1 MNSSDR
7 FAQRHTDCESTHDT
21 ANVGDVLAAVA
32 VSQNPHDP
40 LEGLEL
46 RDVPKP
52 QPRPGWA
59 VVRVAASALNSYET
73 GRFKSTA
80 KPSH

>member
-1 MNSSDR
+1 MSTSPFQPSNVARGRLMNSSDR

-52 QPRPGWA
+52 QPRPGGPWC
-59 VVRVAASALNSYET
+59 
-73 GRFKSTA
+73 G
-80 KPSH
+80 